1 MCFDLDCA
9 TIEKKEAA
17 ESAGRKTMGKKLR
30 LLFIGNS
37 HTYYND
43 MPLMAAKKAR
53 AAGYDCEVTMIA
65 HGGWFLAQH
74 VAEPD
79 VRFDILFGN
88 YDYVILQEHAHP
100 FGPEEK
106 FFEAARKLNAWI
118 REANSTPVIYMT
130 WAMKEEEAVQPR
142 MTKAHREIAEEIDN
156 LSDDEVIALQA
167 YLEQY
172 NDIEQA
178 LEEVRQGNYTIYYDC
193 DDMSDVAYQVVNES
207 GLLDGVPETIKGYFD
222 YEAYGRDIDIEG
234 TFIQVDNNIIE
245 LY

>member
-1 MCFDLDCA
+1 MLKIFISNLKEYNNGKIIGEWVSLPCED
-9 TIEKKEAA
+9 IEEVLEKI
-17 ESAGRKTMGKKLR
+17 SNSGKDE
-30 LLFIGNS
+30 LFISDYETDISNLKIS
-37 HTYYND
+37 E
-43 MPLMAAKKAR
+43 
-53 AAGYDCEVTMIA
+53 YD
-65 HGGWFLAQH
+65 
-74 VAEPD
+74 
-79 VRFDILFGN
+79 DIL
-88 YDYVILQEHAHP
+88 Q
-100 FGPEEK
+100 
-106 FFEAARKLNAWI
+106 LN
-118 REANSTPVIYMT
+118 
-130 WAMKEEEAVQPR
+130 
-142 MTKAHREIAEEIDN
+142 EIAEEIDN

>member
-1 MCFDLDCA
+1 MLKIFISNL
-9 TIEKKEAA
+9 KEYNN
-17 ESAGRKTMGKKLR
+17 GKIIGEWVSLPCEGLEEVLHKISNNGNDE
-30 LLFIGNS
+30 LFISDYETDISNLKIS
-37 HTYYND
+37 E
-43 MPLMAAKKAR
+43 
-53 AAGYDCEVTMIA
+53 YD
-65 HGGWFLAQH
+65 
-74 VAEPD
+74 
-79 VRFDILFGN
+79 DIL
-88 YDYVILQEHAHP
+88 Q
-100 FGPEEK
+100 
-106 FFEAARKLNAWI
+106 LN
-118 REANSTPVIYMT
+118 
-130 WAMKEEEAVQPR
+130 
-142 MTKAHREIAEEIDN
+142 EIAEEIDN

-207 GLLDGVPETIKGYFD
+207 GLLDGAPETIKGYFD

>member
-1 MCFDLDCA
+1 MLKIFISNLKEYNNGKIIGEWVSLPCED
-9 TIEKKEAA
+9 IEEVLNKISNNGNDE
-17 ESAGRKTMGKKLR
+17 
-30 LLFIGNS
+30 LFISDYETDISNLKIS
-37 HTYYND
+37 E
-43 MPLMAAKKAR
+43 
-53 AAGYDCEVTMIA
+53 YD
-65 HGGWFLAQH
+65 
-74 VAEPD
+74 
-79 VRFDILFGN
+79 DIL
-88 YDYVILQEHAHP
+88 Q
-100 FGPEEK
+100 
-106 FFEAARKLNAWI
+106 LN
-118 REANSTPVIYMT
+118 
-130 WAMKEEEAVQPR
+130 
-142 MTKAHREIAEEIDN
+142 EIAEEIDN

>member
-1 MCFDLDCA
+1 MLKIFITNLREYNEGTLIGEWIDLPC
-9 TIEKKEAA
+9 EGLKKVLDKISNNDKDE
-17 ESAGRKTMGKKLR
+17 
-30 LLFIGNS
+30 LFISDYETDISG
-37 HTYYND
+37 
-43 MPLMAAKKAR
+43 LK
-53 AAGYDCEVTMIA
+53 
-65 HGGWFLAQH
+65 
-74 VAEPD
+74 VAEYE
-79 VRFDILFGN
+79 DIL
-88 YDYVILQEHAHP
+88 Q
-100 FGPEEK
+100 
-106 FFEAARKLNAWI
+106 LN
-118 REANSTPVIYMT
+118 
-130 WAMKEEEAVQPR
+130 
-142 MTKAHREIAEEIDN
+142 EIAEEIDN
-156 LSDDEVIALQA
+156 FSDEEVIALQA

>member
-1 MCFDLDCA
+1 MLKIFISNL
-9 TIEKKEAA
+9 KEYNN
-17 ESAGRKTMGKKLR
+17 GKIIGEWVSLPCEGLEEVLHKISNNGNDE
-30 LLFIGNS
+30 LFISDYETDISNLKIS
-37 HTYYND
+37 E
-43 MPLMAAKKAR
+43 
-53 AAGYDCEVTMIA
+53 YD
-65 HGGWFLAQH
+65 
-74 VAEPD
+74 
-79 VRFDILFGN
+79 DIL
-88 YDYVILQEHAHP
+88 Q
-100 FGPEEK
+100 
-106 FFEAARKLNAWI
+106 LN
-118 REANSTPVIYMT
+118 
-130 WAMKEEEAVQPR
+130 
-142 MTKAHREIAEEIDN
+142 EIAEEIDN

>member
-1 MCFDLDCA
+1 
-9 TIEKKEAA
+9 
-17 ESAGRKTMGKKLR
+17 
-30 LLFIGNS
+30 
-37 HTYYND
+37 
-43 MPLMAAKKAR
+43 
-53 AAGYDCEVTMIA
+53 
-65 HGGWFLAQH
+65 
-74 VAEPD
+74 
-79 VRFDILFGN
+79 
-88 YDYVILQEHAHP
+88 
-100 FGPEEK
+100 
-106 FFEAARKLNAWI
+106 
-118 REANSTPVIYMT
+118 
-130 WAMKEEEAVQPR
+130 MK
-142 MTKAHREIAEEIDN
+142 
-156 LSDDEVIALQA
+156 SDDEVIALQA

>member
-1 MCFDLDCA
+1 MLKIFISNLKEYNNGKIIGEWVSLPCED
-9 TIEKKEAA
+9 IEEVLEKISNNGNDE
-17 ESAGRKTMGKKLR
+17 
-30 LLFIGNS
+30 LFISDYETDISNLKIS
-37 HTYYND
+37 E
-43 MPLMAAKKAR
+43 
-53 AAGYDCEVTMIA
+53 YD
-65 HGGWFLAQH
+65 
-74 VAEPD
+74 
-79 VRFDILFGN
+79 DIL
-88 YDYVILQEHAHP
+88 Q
-100 FGPEEK
+100 
-106 FFEAARKLNAWI
+106 LN
-118 REANSTPVIYMT
+118 
-130 WAMKEEEAVQPR
+130 
-142 MTKAHREIAEEIDN
+142 EIAEEIDN